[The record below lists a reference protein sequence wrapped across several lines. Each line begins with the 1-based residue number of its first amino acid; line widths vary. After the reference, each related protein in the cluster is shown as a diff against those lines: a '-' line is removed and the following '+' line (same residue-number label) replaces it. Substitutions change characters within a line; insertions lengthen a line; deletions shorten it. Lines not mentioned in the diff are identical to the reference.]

1 MGDTNEYRRYWQ
13 ELMESS
19 PGMWYSCHSS
29 NESVPAVLL
38 LMLMILLLFF
48 IHKDIARRF
57 AKFRPEDFAK
67 HLGDQAARNSDDM
80 LSVRGDGATEQ
91 RGDEV
96 STGVFANIISHN
108 PRWSLARNSEQ
119 LSVRGDGATEQC
131 EEMRDLNIMA
141 AVMGLPLYTFCNRS

>member
-38 LMLMILLLFF
+38 LMILLLFF

-67 HLGDQAARNSDDM
+67 HLGDQAARNSDDIR
-80 LSVRGDGATEQ
+80 S
-91 RGDEV
+91 
-96 STGVFANIISHN
+96 
-108 PRWSLARNSEQ
+108 Q
-119 LSVRGDGATEQC
+119 LEEMERLNN
-131 EEMRDLNIMA
+131 EEMRDLNRCVPMATVSA
-141 AVMGLPLYTFCNRS
+141 AVCVSATVGYV